1 MTEILTH
8 GMCKNHPLKD
18 CITMVK
24 SVQMTTSLHNG
35 NTYKQ
40 DNQLWLHGY
49 ERSNAH
55 TCVRYS

>member
-24 SVQMTTSLHNG
+24 SVQMTTSLQNG

-40 DNQLWLHGY
+40 DNQLWLHGW
-49 ERSNAH
+49 E
-55 TCVRYS
+55 